1 MKRLDYKDIH
11 GQNKGRSSEIQLSTG
26 LSRYKRP
33 CPMISGKE
41 TNTDFNRNSQVDIS
55 GSSRAGTDTDPSQS
69 LSQRYDAGDFFESS
83 DDQNDQTDSG
93 SDFYLPGKSKKKHR
107 IHFKDV
113 KGLLTCTKI
122 FIDVTSGVSLDRK
135 CIGRNNMIEVIR

>member
-1 MKRLDYKDIH
+1 
-11 GQNKGRSSEIQLSTG
+11 
-26 LSRYKRP
+26 
-33 CPMISGKE
+33 MISGKE

-69 LSQRYDAGDFFESS
+69 LSQRYDAGEFFESS

-107 IHFKDV
+107 IQFKDV
-113 KGLLTCTKI
+113 KGLLTCAKV
-122 FIDVTSGVSLDRK
+122 FIYVTSGVSFDRK
-135 CIGRNNMIEVIR
+135 CIGIGMNEVIR